1 MLIRML
7 ALALAL
13 ASLSLACA
21 DAAPPEPPPLEV
33 SVAQVLQ
40 RDQPIQLEMVGETRG
55 SADIPIR
62 ARVEGVILGMHFTEG
77 RRVEKGDLL
86 YTIEPNPFE
95 AKVVEAKGYRAEA
108 RTKLAKA
115 KSDLDRIRPLAEMRA
130 VSQIDLDG
138 ANAQYEAALGG
149 IQVADAR
156 LVQAE
161 IELGYTLIHAPIS
174 GRIGITEAKV
184 GEFVGQSPNP
194 VVLNFVSRTDPI
206 RVRFSIDERR
216 YLQLARR
223 IRELGDDEI
232 RADSGPDLELI
243 LADGTVHEHPGRTS
257 AVDAAINPKT
267 GTFTLEAD
275 FPNPDGLVLAG
286 QFARVRAAVETRKDA
301 LLVPQRAISELQGI
315 FRVYVISEDGN
326 VGLRA
331 VELGPK
337 IDKLQIVE
345 KGLAPGDMIAIEIAR
360 LRPKMTVRP
369 KLVRLADDGNVIE
382 EPAPSSDRM
391 EDKEAGGA

>member
-1 MLIRML
+1 
-7 ALALAL
+7 
-13 ASLSLACA
+13 
-21 DAAPPEPPPLEV
+21 
-33 SVAQVLQ
+33 VLQ